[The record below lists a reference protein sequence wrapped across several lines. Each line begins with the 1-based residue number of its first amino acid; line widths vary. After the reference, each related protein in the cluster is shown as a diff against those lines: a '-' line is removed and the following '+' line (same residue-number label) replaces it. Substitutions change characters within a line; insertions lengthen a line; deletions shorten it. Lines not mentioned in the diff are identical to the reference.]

1 MRGDPSDASRWPLAF
16 RGPGAERHA
25 ELRSD
30 AAAIARERHAPG
42 CRVIAFWRGKP
53 LLAPHGAG
61 WLEPDHPLWQ
71 TEGPEVF
78 LGRDAAT
85 GNPLFARDISLWEPP
100 AGTARPDSGFF
111 DSTEQIHPLVQAQWH
126 FADLRGAMANLP
138 VADASDLAT
147 ARSLFAWHGSHGFC
161 SCCGAASQIVRAGW
175 QRDCP
180 TCGALHFPRTDPVVI
195 MRIIRGNRLLVGRSP
210 GWPEGMY
217 SLLAGFMEP
226 GETAEAAVRREVR
239 EETGIRVG
247 AVRFLSSQPWPY
259 PSSLMLGCEGIA
271 ESDAITLDPTELEAA
286 LWLTRE
292 DLADVFAGTH
302 PQVRTPRPGAIAG
315 SLMFDWLAGRG

>member
-1 MRGDPSDASRWPLAF
+1 MNHMDKVTFGASGLDRAV
-16 RGPGAERHA
+16 
-25 ELRSD
+25 ELRRDPDRIAALGAGAD
-30 AAAIARERHAPG
+30 AR
-42 CRVIAFWRGKP
+42 CVLFWRGKP
-53 LLAPHGAG
+53 LVDHVDGAALARLPM
-61 WLEPDHPLWQ
+61 DHPVLA
-71 TEGPEVF
+71 GAAPLRVF
-78 LGRDAAT
+78 VGLDRGA
-85 GNPLFARDISLWEPP
+85 PLFARELVNWTPEDV
-100 AGTARPDSGFF
+100 DF
-111 DSTEQIHPLVQAQWH
+111 STLGAFLDPSEQRHPLLPGDERFAELRAVMTALGPRDAEIAASVKAVLGWH
-126 FADLRGAMANLP
+126 E
-138 VADASDLAT
+138 
-147 ARSLFAWHGSHGFC
+147 SHRFC
-161 SCCGAASQIVRAGW
+161 SRCGSPSVAAPGGW

-180 TCGALHFPRTDPVVI
+180 ACGGHHFPRTDPVVI